1 MESKYCQGFSID
13 IYIYNL
19 YLIKGAYED
28 TEIVYLVMELCSGG
42 ELFDRIAAKKGGY
55 TEQKAAA
62 VCRDI
67 VTVVHVCHFMG
78 VNDFP
83 LFYFFYILI

>member
-1 MESKYCQGFSID
+1 ME
-13 IYIYNL
+13 N
-19 YLIKGAYED
+19 
-28 TEIVYLVMELCSGG
+28 VYLVMELCSGG
-42 ELFDRIAAKKGGY
+42 ELFDRIAANKGGY

-78 VNDFP
+78 VMNNFL
-83 LFYFFYILI
+83 LFYFFILI